1 MAVKFTEKA
10 EKVLRLAKN
19 DANRLGHGYIGTE
32 HILWALLHQPDSV
45 AVQAI
50 LRCDRTVD
58 EILSSLRESLGR
70 IPCSTATMNG
80 ETPYT
85 PHAKRSL
92 ELAREQAVLLDQYY
106 IGTEHL
112 LIGLSKE
119 EEGEASRILAE
130 RDLGKDRLQNV
141 IQRMLGGEVDQS
153 QGSTVK
159 RSGIATPTLDSNG
172 VDLTALASQNRLD
185 PVIGRKKEIDRVIQI
200 LSRKTKNN
208 PVVMGEPGVG
218 KTAIV
223 EGLAQKIADS
233 TVPEVLSRK
242 RVVSLDLASLLAGTK
257 YRGEFE
263 KRIKAIIKE
272 ISESGNVI
280 LFVDELHTIMGAGAS
295 ESSLDASNIL
305 KPALSRGEIQ
315 CIGATTL
322 DEYRKHIEKDGA
334 MERRF
339 QPIIVDPPS
348 RDDALEILEGLR
360 DTFEA
365 HHRVQITE
373 CALEASVDLSIRYI
387 SNRFLP
393 DKAID
398 VLDEACSCERLRRTT
413 RPPDL
418 TEIEEQIEQL
428 QREKNE
434 AVFSQDFELAAEIRD
449 SLENSKNQKE
459 QMILEWKASSKE
471 VDGQVDASSIA
482 STVSEMTGVP
492 IQNLQEEE
500 AERLKK
506 MEDSIHLDVVGQDHA
521 IHSIS
526 RATRRARAGL
536 RDPQRPMGSFV
547 FVGPTGVG
555 KTLVAKSLAKFL
567 FGTEEALLS
576 IDMSEYSE
584 KHSVS
589 RLLGSPPGYVGY
601 DEGGLLTEKVR
612 RKPYMVVLFD
622 EVEKAHLDI
631 SNTLLQVLE
640 EGRLTDAFGRK
651 VDFRNTIVIFT
662 SNLGVREA
670 MNSAPLG
677 FGDSDDENSTGVA
690 RKAVMDSVRG
700 FFRPEFL
707 NRVDEVVVFEE
718 LDEADLTMI
727 LDLEVAKLEKR
738 VHGMNLTI
746 EISDEAKQVLVKEG
760 ATPDS
765 GARGLRRV
773 LEDHL
778 QDRIADLILDGKLG
792 CGGVVKVSLD
802 DNQKLEVVVEQQ
814 DTVRHAGE

>member
-10 EKVLRLAKN
+10 EKVLQLAGN
-19 DANRLGHGYIGTE
+19 EANRLGHGYIGTE

-50 LRCDRTVD
+50 QKCDRTTD
-58 EILSSLRESLGR
+58 ELLRSLRESLDR
-70 IPCSTATMNG
+70 IPSSKGNHI
-80 ETPYT
+80 EDTPYT
-85 PHAKRSL
+85 PHAKRCL
-92 ELAREQAVLLDQYY
+92 ELAREQAVVLDQYY

-119 EEGEASRILAE
+119 DEGEASRILAE

-141 IQRMLGGEVDQS
+141 IQRMLGGDVDSS
-153 QGSTVK
+153 QGAAVK

-172 VDLTALASQNRLD
+172 VDLTAIAAQNRLD
-185 PVIGRKKEIDRVIQI
+185 PVIGRQKEIDRIIQI

-223 EGLAQKIADS
+223 EGLAQRIAQS
-233 TVPEVLSRK
+233 AVPETLSRK

-348 RDDALEILEGLR
+348 RDDALEILTGLR

-365 HHRVQITE
+365 HHRVQITDE
-373 CALEASVDLSIRYI
+373 ALEASVDMSIRYI

-398 VLDEACSCERLRRTT
+398 VLDEACSCERLQRTT

-418 TEIEEQIEQL
+418 TEIEEEIDQL
-428 QREKNE
+428 QQDKNE
-434 AVFSQDFELAAEIRD
+434 SVFAQDFELAAQIRD
-449 SLENSKNQKE
+449 NLESRKNYKE
-459 QMILEWKASSKE
+459 QIIFDWKASSKE

-482 STVSEMTGVP
+482 KTVAEMTGVP

-500 AERLKK
+500 ASRLRK
-506 MEDSIHLDVVGQDHA
+506 MEETLHEDVVSQDHA
-521 IHSIS
+521 VHSIS
-526 RATRRARAGL
+526 RAIRRARAGL

-567 FGTEEALLS
+567 FGTEDAILS

-589 RLLGSPPGYVGY
+589 RLIGSPPGYVGY

-612 RKPYMVVLFD
+612 RKPYLVVLFD
-622 EVEKAHLDI
+622 EIEKAHADI
-631 SNTLLQVLE
+631 TNTLLQVLE

-651 VDFRNTIVIFT
+651 VDFKNTIVIFT

-670 MNSAPLG
+670 ENKSSLG
-677 FGDSDDENSTGVA
+677 FVESDSESNEAS
-690 RKAVMDSVRG
+690 RNAVLDAVQSY
-700 FFRPEFL
+700 FRPEFL
-707 NRVDEVVVFEE
+707 NRVDEVVVFDE
-718 LDEADLTMI
+718 LDTTDLTEI
-727 LDLEVAKLEKR
+727 LDLEVAKLENRISQLQLSIQIDDNAKR
-738 VHGMNLTI
+738 Y
-746 EISDEAKQVLVKEG
+746 LVNESAG
-760 ATPDS
+760 PST

-773 LEDHL
+773 LEDKL
-778 QDRIADLILDGKLG
+778 QDKIADLIIDGNLTR
-792 CGGVVKVSLD
+792 GGVVNVSLPEEG
-802 DNQKLEVVVEQQ
+802 NLIVNVTATNEVQ
-814 DTVRHAGE
+814 

>member
-10 EKVLRLAKN
+10 EKVLQLAGN
-19 DANRLGHGYIGTE
+19 EANRLGHGYIGTE

-50 LRCDRTVD
+50 QKCDRTTD
-58 EILSSLRESLGR
+58 ELLRSLRESLDR
-70 IPCSTATMNG
+70 IPSSKGNHI
-80 ETPYT
+80 EDTPYT
-85 PHAKRSL
+85 PHAKRCL
-92 ELAREQAVLLDQYY
+92 ELAREQAVVLDQYY

-119 EEGEASRILAE
+119 DEGEASRILAE

-141 IQRMLGGEVDQS
+141 IQRMLGGDVDSS
-153 QGSTVK
+153 QGAAVK

-172 VDLTALASQNRLD
+172 VDLTAIAAQNRLD
-185 PVIGRKKEIDRVIQI
+185 PVIGRQKEIDRIIQI

-223 EGLAQKIADS
+223 EGLAQRIAQS
-233 TVPEVLSRK
+233 AVPETLSRK

-348 RDDALEILEGLR
+348 RDDALEILTGLR

-365 HHRVQITE
+365 HHRVQITDE
-373 CALEASVDLSIRYI
+373 ALEASVDMSIRYI

-398 VLDEACSCERLRRTT
+398 VLDEACSCERLQRTT

-418 TEIEEQIEQL
+418 TEIEEEIDQL
-428 QREKNE
+428 QQDKNE
-434 AVFSQDFELAAEIRD
+434 SVFAQDFELAAQIRD
-449 SLENSKNQKE
+449 NLESRKNYKE
-459 QMILEWKASSKE
+459 QIIFDWKASSKE

-482 STVSEMTGVP
+482 KTVAEMTGVP

-500 AERLKK
+500 ASRLRK
-506 MEDSIHLDVVGQDHA
+506 MEETLHEDVVSQNHA
-521 IHSIS
+521 VHSIS
-526 RATRRARAGL
+526 RAIRRARAGL

-567 FGTEEALLS
+567 FGTEDAILS

-589 RLLGSPPGYVGY
+589 RLIGSPPGYVGY
-601 DEGGLLTEKVR
+601 DKGGLLTEKVR
-612 RKPYMVVLFD
+612 RKPYLVVLFD
-622 EVEKAHLDI
+622 EIEKAHADI
-631 SNTLLQVLE
+631 TNTLLQVLE

-651 VDFRNTIVIFT
+651 VDFKNTIVIFT

-670 MNSAPLG
+670 ENKSSLG
-677 FGDSDDENSTGVA
+677 FLESDSESNEAS
-690 RKAVMDSVRG
+690 RNAVLEAVQSY
-700 FFRPEFL
+700 FRPEFL
-707 NRVDEVVVFEE
+707 NRVDEVVVFDE
-718 LDEADLTMI
+718 LDTTDLTEI
-727 LDLEVAKLEKR
+727 LDLEVAKLENRISQLQLSIQIDDSAKR
-738 VHGMNLTI
+738 Y
-746 EISDEAKQVLVKEG
+746 LVNESAG
-760 ATPDS
+760 PST

-773 LEDHL
+773 LEDKL
-778 QDRIADLILDGKLG
+778 QDKIADLIIDGNLTR
-792 CGGVVKVSLD
+792 GGVVNVSLPED
-802 DNQKLEVVVEQQ
+802 GNLIVNVTATNEVQ
-814 DTVRHAGE
+814 

>member
-10 EKVLRLAKN
+10 EKVLQLAGN
-19 DANRLGHGYIGTE
+19 EANRLGHGYIGTE

-50 LRCDRTVD
+50 QKCDRTTD
-58 EILSSLRESLGR
+58 ELLRSLRESLDR
-70 IPCSTATMNG
+70 IPSSKGNHI
-80 ETPYT
+80 EDTPYT
-85 PHAKRSL
+85 PHAKRCL
-92 ELAREQAVLLDQYY
+92 ELAREQAVVLDQYY

-119 EEGEASRILAE
+119 DEGEASRILAE

-141 IQRMLGGEVDQS
+141 IQRMLGGDVDSS
-153 QGSTVK
+153 QGAAVK

-172 VDLTALASQNRLD
+172 VDLTAIAAQNRLD
-185 PVIGRKKEIDRVIQI
+185 PVIGRQKEIDRIIQI

-223 EGLAQKIADS
+223 EGLAQRIAQS
-233 TVPEVLSRK
+233 AVPETLSRK

-348 RDDALEILEGLR
+348 RDDALEILTGLR

-365 HHRVQITE
+365 HHRVQITDE
-373 CALEASVDLSIRYI
+373 ALEASVDMSIRYI

-398 VLDEACSCERLRRTT
+398 VLDEACSCERLQRTT

-418 TEIEEQIEQL
+418 TEIEEEIDQL
-428 QREKNE
+428 QQDKNE
-434 AVFSQDFELAAEIRD
+434 SVFAQDFELAAQIRD
-449 SLENSKNQKE
+449 NLESRKNYKE
-459 QMILEWKASSKE
+459 QIIFDWKASSKE

-482 STVSEMTGVP
+482 KTVAEMTGVP

-500 AERLKK
+500 ASRLRK
-506 MEDSIHLDVVGQDHA
+506 MEETLHEDVVSQNHA
-521 IHSIS
+521 VHSIS
-526 RATRRARAGL
+526 RAIRRARAGL

-567 FGTEEALLS
+567 FGTEDAILS

-589 RLLGSPPGYVGY
+589 RLIGSPPGYVGY

-612 RKPYMVVLFD
+612 RKPYLVVLFD
-622 EVEKAHLDI
+622 EIGKAHADI
-631 SNTLLQVLE
+631 TNTLLQVLE

-651 VDFRNTIVIFT
+651 VDFKNTIVIFT

-670 MNSAPLG
+670 ENKSSLG
-677 FGDSDDENSTGVA
+677 FLESDSESNEAS
-690 RKAVMDSVRG
+690 RNAVLEAVQSY
-700 FFRPEFL
+700 FRPEFL
-707 NRVDEVVVFEE
+707 NRVDEVVVFDE
-718 LDEADLTMI
+718 LDTTDLTEI
-727 LDLEVAKLEKR
+727 LDLEVAKLENRISQLQLSIQIDDNAKR
-738 VHGMNLTI
+738 Y
-746 EISDEAKQVLVKEG
+746 LVNESAG
-760 ATPDS
+760 PST

-773 LEDHL
+773 LEDKL
-778 QDRIADLILDGKLG
+778 QDKIADLIIDGNLTR
-792 CGGVVKVSLD
+792 GGVVNVSLPED
-802 DNQKLEVVVEQQ
+802 GNLIVNVTATNEVQ
-814 DTVRHAGE
+814 

>member
-1 MAVKFTEKA
+1 
-10 EKVLRLAKN
+10 
-19 DANRLGHGYIGTE
+19 
-32 HILWALLHQPDSV
+32 
-45 AVQAI
+45 
-50 LRCDRTVD
+50 
-58 EILSSLRESLGR
+58 
-70 IPCSTATMNG
+70 
-80 ETPYT
+80 
-85 PHAKRSL
+85 
-92 ELAREQAVLLDQYY
+92 
-106 IGTEHL
+106 
-112 LIGLSKE
+112 
-119 EEGEASRILAE
+119 
-130 RDLGKDRLQNV
+130 
-141 IQRMLGGEVDQS
+141 
-153 QGSTVK
+153 
-159 RSGIATPTLDSNG
+159 
-172 VDLTALASQNRLD
+172 
-185 PVIGRKKEIDRVIQI
+185 
-200 LSRKTKNN
+200 
-208 PVVMGEPGVG
+208 
-218 KTAIV
+218 
-223 EGLAQKIADS
+223 
-233 TVPEVLSRK
+233 
-242 RVVSLDLASLLAGTK
+242 
-257 YRGEFE
+257 
-263 KRIKAIIKE
+263 
-272 ISESGNVI
+272 
-280 LFVDELHTIMGAGAS
+280 
-295 ESSLDASNIL
+295 
-305 KPALSRGEIQ
+305 
-315 CIGATTL
+315 
-322 DEYRKHIEKDGA
+322 

-348 RDDALEILEGLR
+348 RDDALEILTGLR

-365 HHRVQITE
+365 HHRVQITD
-373 CALEASVDLSIRYI
+373 CALEASVDLAIRYI

-418 TEIEEQIEQL
+418 TEIEDQIEQL

-449 SLENSKNQKE
+449 SLETSKNQKE
-459 QMILEWKASSKE
+459 QLILEWKASSKE
-471 VDGQVDASSIA
+471 VDGQVDAPNIA

-492 IQNLQEEE
+492 ILNLQEEE

-536 RDPQRPMGSFV
+536 RDPQRPMGSFI

-622 EVEKAHLDI
+622 EVEKAHMDI

-670 MNSAPLG
+670 INSAPLG
-677 FGDSDDENSTGVA
+677 FGDSEDEEKSGAA
-690 RKAVMDSVRG
+690 RSAVMETVKN

-707 NRVDEVVVFEE
+707 NRVDEVVLFDE
-718 LDEADLTMI
+718 LNESNLTKI
-727 LDLEVAKLEKR
+727 LDLEVSKLEKR
-738 VHGMNLTI
+738 VHGMELAIQI
-746 EISDEAKQVLVKEG
+746 EENAKLALVREG

-773 LEDHL
+773 LEDNL
-778 QDRIADLILDGKLG
+778 QDRIADLILDGKLTN
-792 CGGVVKVSLD
+792 GGIVKVTLD
-802 DNQKLEVVVEQQ
+802 DANKVSIVIEQI
-814 DTVRHAGE
+814 DTVRQSGE

>member
-10 EKVLRLAKN
+10 EKVLQIARSEAR
-19 DANRLGHGYIGTE
+19 RLGHGYVGTE

-50 LRCDRTVD
+50 LRCDSTVED
-58 EILSSLRESLGR
+58 LLAALRESLGR
-70 IPCSTATMNG
+70 IPSSSSG
-80 ETPYT
+80 LSSETTYT
-85 PHAKRSL
+85 PHAKRCL
-92 ELAREQAVLLDQYY
+92 ELAREQAVHLDQYY

-112 LIGLSKE
+112 LIGLGRE

-141 IQRMLGGEVDQS
+141 IQRMLGGDVDQA
-153 QGSTVK
+153 QGSAVK
-159 RSGIATPTLDSNG
+159 RSGVATPTLDSNG
-172 VDLTALASQNRLD
+172 VDLTAMAAQNRLD
-185 PVIGRKKEIDRVIQI
+185 PVIGRHKEIERIIQI

-223 EGLAQKIADS
+223 EGLAQRIADNS
-233 TVPEVLSRK
+233 IPDVLARK

-339 QPIIVDPPS
+339 QPIIVDPPN
-348 RDDALEILEGLR
+348 REDALEILTGLR

-365 HHRVQITE
+365 HHRVQITD

-413 RPPDL
+413 RPPDV
-418 TEIEEQIEQL
+418 TEVEAQIDQL

-449 SLENSKNQKE
+449 HLENRKNFKE
-459 QMILEWKASSKE
+459 QMIQDWKASTKE
-471 VDGQVDASSIA
+471 VDGKVDAASI
-482 STVSEMTGVP
+482 SHTVAEMTGVP

-500 AERLKK
+500 ATRLKK
-506 MEDSIHLDVVGQDHA
+506 MEETIHLDVVSQDHA
-521 IHSIS
+521 INSIS

-567 FGTEEALLS
+567 FGTEDALLC

-589 RLLGSPPGYVGY
+589 RLIGSPPGYVGY

-622 EVEKAHLDI
+622 EIEKAHTDI

-651 VDFRNTIVIFT
+651 VDFRNTIVVFT

-670 MNSAPLG
+670 ESRSSLG
-677 FGDSDDENSTGVA
+677 FGDAQEDKDASNH
-690 RKAVMDSVRG
+690 AVMEAVKD

-707 NRVDEVVVFEE
+707 NRVDEVVFFNEFTE
-718 LDEADLTMI
+718 QDLVKI
-727 LDLEVAKLEKR
+727 LDLEVAKLENR
-738 VHGMNLTI
+738 ISGLSLVINI
-746 EISDEAKQVLVKEG
+746 EEAAKIRLVREG
-760 ATPDS
+760 SGPGT

-778 QDRIADLILDGKLG
+778 QDRIADLILDGKLI
-792 CGGVVKVSLD
+792 GGGLVKVTINEEDQISVL
-802 DNQKLEVVVEQQ
+802 VEQKN
-814 DTVRHAGE
+814 VVN

>member
-1 MAVKFTEKA
+1 VAVKFTEKA
-10 EKVLRLAKN
+10 EKVLQIAKN
-19 DANRLGHGYIGTE
+19 EAKRLGHGYIGTE

-50 LRCDRTVD
+50 LRCDKTV
-58 EILSSLRESLGR
+58 EELLAALRESLGR
-70 IPCSTATMNG
+70 IPANSGGPSSDST
-80 ETPYT
+80 YT

-112 LIGLSKE
+112 LIGLGRE
-119 EEGEASRILAE
+119 EEGEASRILSE

-141 IQRMLGGEVDQS
+141 IQRMLGGDVDQA

-159 RSGIATPTLDSNG
+159 RSGVATPTLDSNG
-172 VDLTALASQNRLD
+172 VDLTAVAAQNRLD
-185 PVIGRKKEIDRVIQI
+185 PVIGRHKEIERVIQI

-223 EGLAQKIADS
+223 EGLAQRIADS
-233 TVPEVLSRK
+233 AVPEVLARK

-348 RDDALEILEGLR
+348 RDDALEILMGLR

-365 HHRVQITE
+365 HHRVQITD
-373 CALEASVDLSIRYI
+373 CAIEAAVDMSIRYI

-398 VLDEACSCERLRRTT
+398 VLDEACSCERLQRTT

-418 TEIEEQIEQL
+418 TDVEGEIDQL

-449 SLENSKNQKE
+449 HLENKKNYKE
-459 QMILEWKASSKE
+459 KVIQDWKASSKE
-471 VDGQVDASSIA
+471 VDGKVDAPRICF
-482 STVSEMTGVP
+482 TVSEMTGVP

-500 AERLKK
+500 ASRLRK
-506 MEDSIHLDVVGQDHA
+506 MEATLHEDVVSQDHA
-521 IHSIS
+521 INSIS

-555 KTLVAKSLAKFL
+555 KTLVAKALAKFL
-567 FGTEEALLS
+567 FGTEDALLS

-589 RLLGSPPGYVGY
+589 RLIGSPPGYVGY

-622 EVEKAHLDI
+622 EIEKAHVDI

-651 VDFRNTIVIFT
+651 VDFRNTIVVFT

-670 MNSAPLG
+670 ENRSSLG
-677 FGDSDDENSTGVA
+677 FGESEEDDAASRN
-690 RKAVMDSVRG
+690 AVLDAVKT

-707 NRVDEVVVFEE
+707 NRVDEVVVF
-718 LDEADLTMI
+718 DEFSQEDLVKI
-727 LDLEVAKLEKR
+727 HDLEVAKLEAR
-738 VHGMNLTI
+738 IAALNLTI
-746 EISDEAKQVLVKEG
+746 HIEDEAKQFLVSEG
-760 ATPDS
+760 SLPGT

-778 QDRIADLILDGKLG
+778 QDRIADLVLDGKLN
-792 CGGVVKVSLD
+792 GGGMVKVSLATD
-802 DNQKLEVVVEQQ
+802 GKIEVVVEQQ
-814 DTVRHAGE
+814 DTVS

>member
-10 EKVLRLAKN
+10 EKVLQIAKSE
-19 DANRLGHGYIGTE
+19 AKRLGHGYVGTE

-50 LRCDRTVD
+50 LRCDQTVND
-58 EILSSLRESLGR
+58 LLSALQDSLGR
-70 IPCSTATMNG
+70 IPGNTATTPL
-80 ETPYT
+80 ETTYT
-85 PHAKRSL
+85 PHAKRCL
-92 ELAREQAVLLDQYY
+92 ELAREQAVILDQYY

-112 LIGLSKE
+112 LIGLGKE
-119 EEGEASRILAE
+119 EEGEASRILSE

-141 IQRMLGGEVDQS
+141 IQRMLGGEVDQAP
-153 QGSTVK
+153 GSTVK
-159 RSGIATPTLDSNG
+159 RSGVATPTLDSNG
-172 VDLTALASQNRLD
+172 VDLTAVAAQNRLD
-185 PVIGRKKEIDRVIQI
+185 PVIGRNKEIERIIQI

-208 PVVMGEPGVG
+208 PVVLGEPGVG

-223 EGLAQKIADS
+223 EGLAQRIADNA
-233 TVPEVLSRK
+233 VPDVLARK

-272 ISESGNVI
+272 IAESGNVI

-339 QPIIVDPPS
+339 QPIIVDPPN
-348 RDDALEILEGLR
+348 RDDALEILTGLR

-365 HHRVQITE
+365 HHRVQITD
-373 CALEASVDLSIRYI
+373 CALASAVDLSIRYI

-398 VLDEACSCERLRRTT
+398 VLDEACSRERLQRTT

-418 TEIEEQIEQL
+418 TDVEAQIEQL

-449 SLENSKNQKE
+449 QLENRKNYKSQVI
-459 QMILEWKASSKE
+459 QDWKDSSKE
-471 VDGQVDASSIA
+471 VDGKVDSSCI
-482 STVSEMTGVP
+482 SYTVAEMTGVP

-500 AERLKK
+500 ATRLKK
-506 MEDSIHLDVVGQDHA
+506 MEETIHLDVVSQDHA
-521 IHSIS
+521 INSIS

-567 FGTEEALLS
+567 FGTEDALLS
-576 IDMSEYSE
+576 IDMSEYAE
-584 KHSVS
+584 KHSIS
-589 RLLGSPPGYVGY
+589 RLIGSPPGYVGY

-622 EVEKAHLDI
+622 EIEKAHTDI

-651 VDFRNTIVIFT
+651 VDFRNTIVVFT

-670 MNSAPLG
+670 ENRASLG
-677 FGDSDDENSTGVA
+677 FGESQEDQSASKT
-690 RKAVMDSVRG
+690 AVLEAVKS

-707 NRVDEVVVFEE
+707 NRVDEVVVFNEFSEKE
-718 LDEADLTMI
+718 LVQI
-727 LDLEVAKLEKR
+727 LDLEVSKLEDRVAGLDLKIHIEEAAKL
-738 VHGMNLTI
+738 H
-746 EISDEAKQVLVKEG
+746 LVREG
-760 ATPDS
+760 SGPGT

-778 QDRIADLILDGKLG
+778 QDRIADLILDGKFSN
-792 CGGVVKVSLD
+792 GGLVKVTLKSD
-802 DNQKLEVVVEQQ
+802 QQ
-814 DTVRHAGE
+814 LSVDIEEKDKVN

>member
-1 MAVKFTEKA
+1 
-10 EKVLRLAKN
+10 
-19 DANRLGHGYIGTE
+19 
-32 HILWALLHQPDSV
+32 
-45 AVQAI
+45 
-50 LRCDRTVD
+50 
-58 EILSSLRESLGR
+58 
-70 IPCSTATMNG
+70 
-80 ETPYT
+80 
-85 PHAKRSL
+85 
-92 ELAREQAVLLDQYY
+92 
-106 IGTEHL
+106 
-112 LIGLSKE
+112 
-119 EEGEASRILAE
+119 
-130 RDLGKDRLQNV
+130 
-141 IQRMLGGEVDQS
+141 
-153 QGSTVK
+153 
-159 RSGIATPTLDSNG
+159 
-172 VDLTALASQNRLD
+172 
-185 PVIGRKKEIDRVIQI
+185 
-200 LSRKTKNN
+200 
-208 PVVMGEPGVG
+208 VMGEPGVG

-223 EGLAQKIADS
+223 EGLAQRIADNA
-233 TVPEVLSRK
+233 VPDVLARK

-339 QPIIVDPPS
+339 QPIIVDPPN
-348 RDDALEILEGLR
+348 RDDALEILTGLR

-365 HHRVQITE
+365 HHRVQITD
-373 CALEASVDLSIRYI
+373 CALESSVDLSIRYI

-398 VLDEACSCERLRRTT
+398 VLDEACSRERLQRTT

-418 TEIEEQIEQL
+418 TEVEAQIEQL

-449 SLENSKNQKE
+449 QLENRKNYKSQVI
-459 QMILEWKASSKE
+459 QDWKDSAKE
-471 VDGQVDASSIA
+471 VDGKVDSSSI
-482 STVSEMTGVP
+482 SYTVSEMTGVP

-500 AERLKK
+500 ATRLKK
-506 MEDSIHLDVVGQDHA
+506 MEETIHLDVVSQDHA
-521 IHSIS
+521 INSIS

-567 FGTEEALLS
+567 FGTEDALLS
-576 IDMSEYSE
+576 IDMSEYAE
-584 KHSVS
+584 KHSIS
-589 RLLGSPPGYVGY
+589 RLIGSPPGYVGY

-622 EVEKAHLDI
+622 EIEKAHTDI

-651 VDFRNTIVIFT
+651 VDFRNTIVVFT

-670 MNSAPLG
+670 ENRASLG
-677 FGDSDDENSTGVA
+677 FGESQEDQSASKT
-690 RKAVMDSVRG
+690 AVLEAVKS

-707 NRVDEVVVFEE
+707 NRVDEVVVFNEFSEAE
-718 LDEADLTMI
+718 LVQI
-727 LDLEVAKLEKR
+727 LDLEVAKLEARIAGLDLKI
-738 VHGMNLTI
+738 HI
-746 EISDEAKQVLVKEG
+746 EEAAKLHLVRAG
-760 ATPDS
+760 SAPGT

-773 LEDHL
+773 LEDNL
-778 QDRIADLILDGKLG
+778 QDRIADLILDGKLNS
-792 CGGVVKVSLD
+792 GGLVKVTLKPDQQVS
-802 DNQKLEVVVEQQ
+802 VVIEEQ
-814 DTVRHAGE
+814 DKVN

>member
-10 EKVLRLAKN
+10 EKVLQLAGN
-19 DANRLGHGYIGTE
+19 EANRLGHGYIGTE

-50 LRCDRTVD
+50 QKCDRTTD
-58 EILSSLRESLGR
+58 ELLRSLRESLDR
-70 IPCSTATMNG
+70 IPSSKGNHI
-80 ETPYT
+80 EDTPYT
-85 PHAKRSL
+85 PHAKRCL
-92 ELAREQAVLLDQYY
+92 ELAREQAVVLDQYY

-119 EEGEASRILAE
+119 DEGEASRILAE

-141 IQRMLGGEVDQS
+141 IQRMLGGDVDSS
-153 QGSTVK
+153 QGAAVK

-172 VDLTALASQNRLD
+172 VDLTAIAAQNRLD
-185 PVIGRKKEIDRVIQI
+185 PVIGRQKEIDRIIQI

-223 EGLAQKIADS
+223 EGLAQRIAQS
-233 TVPEVLSRK
+233 AVPETLSRK

-348 RDDALEILEGLR
+348 RDDALEILTGLR

-365 HHRVQITE
+365 HHRVQITDE
-373 CALEASVDLSIRYI
+373 ALEASVDMSIRYI

-398 VLDEACSCERLRRTT
+398 VLDEACSCERLQRTT

-418 TEIEEQIEQL
+418 TEIEEEIDQL
-428 QREKNE
+428 QQDKNE
-434 AVFSQDFELAAEIRD
+434 SVFAQDFELAAQIRD
-449 SLENSKNQKE
+449 NLESRKNYKE
-459 QMILEWKASSKE
+459 QIIFDWKASSKE

-482 STVSEMTGVP
+482 KTVAEMTGVP

-500 AERLKK
+500 ASRLRK
-506 MEDSIHLDVVGQDHA
+506 MEETLHEDVVSQDHA
-521 IHSIS
+521 VHSIS
-526 RATRRARAGL
+526 RAIRRARAGL

-567 FGTEEALLS
+567 FGTEDAILS

-589 RLLGSPPGYVGY
+589 RLIGSPPGYVGY

-612 RKPYMVVLFD
+612 RKPYLVVLFD
-622 EVEKAHLDI
+622 EIEKAHADI
-631 SNTLLQVLE
+631 TNTLLQVLE

-651 VDFRNTIVIFT
+651 VDFKNTIVIFT

-670 MNSAPLG
+670 ENKSSLG
-677 FGDSDDENSTGVA
+677 FLESDSENNEAS
-690 RKAVMDSVRG
+690 RNAVLEAVQSY
-700 FFRPEFL
+700 FRPEFL
-707 NRVDEVVVFEE
+707 NRVDEVVVFDE
-718 LDEADLTMI
+718 LNTTDLTEI
-727 LDLEVAKLEKR
+727 LDLEVAKLENRISQLQLSIQIDDNAKR
-738 VHGMNLTI
+738 Y
-746 EISDEAKQVLVKEG
+746 LVNESAG
-760 ATPDS
+760 PST

-773 LEDHL
+773 LEDKL
-778 QDRIADLILDGKLG
+778 QDKIADLIIDGNLTR
-792 CGGVVKVSLD
+792 GGVVNVSLPED
-802 DNQKLEVVVEQQ
+802 GNLIVNVTATNEVQ
-814 DTVRHAGE
+814 

>member
-10 EKVLRLAKN
+10 EKVLQLAQS
-19 DANRLGHGYIGTE
+19 DAKRLGHGYIGTE

-58 EILSSLRESLGR
+58 ELLTSLRESLGR
-70 IPCSTATMNG
+70 IPNCSGPQDND
-80 ETPYT
+80 TPYT

-92 ELAREQAVLLDQYY
+92 ELAREEAVLLDQYY

-141 IQRMLGGEVDQS
+141 IQRMLGGDVDQS
-153 QGSTVK
+153 HGSTVK
-159 RSGIATPTLDSNG
+159 RTGIATPTLDSNG
-172 VDLTALASQNRLD
+172 VDLTGLASQNRLD
-185 PVIGRKKEIDRVIQI
+185 PVIGRKKEIKRIIQI

-208 PVVMGEPGVG
+208 PVVIGEPGVG

-223 EGLAQKIADS
+223 EGLAQRIADGA
-233 TVPEVLSRK
+233 VPEILARK

-348 RDDALEILEGLR
+348 RTDALEILEGLR

-365 HHRVQITE
+365 HHRVQITD
-373 CALEASVDLSIRYI
+373 CALNASVDMAIRYI

-418 TEIEEQIEQL
+418 TEIEEEIEQL
-428 QREKNE
+428 IREKNE

-449 SLENSKNQKE
+449 SLENRKSNKE

-471 VDGQVDASSIA
+471 VDGKVDASSIA

-500 AERLKK
+500 AQRLKN
-506 MEDSIHLDVVGQDHA
+506 MEDSIHLDVVSQDHA
-521 IHSIS
+521 IDCIS

-555 KTLVAKSLAKFL
+555 KTLLAKSLAKFL
-567 FGTEEALLS
+567 FGTEDALLS

-589 RLLGSPPGYVGY
+589 RLIGSPPGYIGY

-622 EVEKAHLDI
+622 EIEKAHMDI

-662 SNLGVREA
+662 SNLGVRES
-670 MNSAPLG
+670 MNAAPLG
-677 FGDSDDENSTGVA
+677 FGDSDDSEGSTA
-690 RKAVMDSVRG
+690 TNKAIMESVKNY
-700 FFRPEFL
+700 FRPEFL
-707 NRVDEVVVFEE
+707 NRVDEVVMFEE
-718 LDEADLTMI
+718 LIESDLVQI
-727 LDLEVAKLEKR
+727 LDLEVSKLEKR
-738 VHGMNLTI
+738 VNGI
-746 EISDEAKQVLVKEG
+746 ELAIHIDEDAKRILVREG
-760 ATPDS
+760 AAPDT

-773 LEDHL
+773 LEDRL
-778 QDRIADLILDGKLG
+778 QDKIADLILDGKLPH
-792 CGGVVKVSLD
+792 GGSVKVTLD
-802 DNQKLEVVVEQQ
+802 DEKKLNIVVDEKDPVRQTEQ
-814 DTVRHAGE
+814 

>member
-10 EKVLRLAKN
+10 EKVLQLAGN
-19 DANRLGHGYIGTE
+19 EANRLGHGYIGTE

-50 LRCDRTVD
+50 QKCDRTTD
-58 EILSSLRESLGR
+58 ELLRSLRESLDR
-70 IPCSTATMNG
+70 IPSSKGNHI
-80 ETPYT
+80 EDTPYT
-85 PHAKRSL
+85 PHAKRCL
-92 ELAREQAVLLDQYY
+92 ELAREQAVVLDQYY

-119 EEGEASRILAE
+119 DEGEASRILAE

-141 IQRMLGGEVDQS
+141 IQRMLGGDVDSS
-153 QGSTVK
+153 QGAAVK

-172 VDLTALASQNRLD
+172 VDLTAIAAQNRLD
-185 PVIGRKKEIDRVIQI
+185 PVIGRQKEIDRIIQI

-223 EGLAQKIADS
+223 EGLAQRIAQS
-233 TVPEVLSRK
+233 AVPETLSRK

-348 RDDALEILEGLR
+348 RDDALEILTGLR

-365 HHRVQITE
+365 HHRVQITDE
-373 CALEASVDLSIRYI
+373 ALEASVDMSIRYI

-398 VLDEACSCERLRRTT
+398 VLDEACSCERLQRTT

-418 TEIEEQIEQL
+418 TEIEEEIDQL
-428 QREKNE
+428 QQDKNE
-434 AVFSQDFELAAEIRD
+434 SVFAQDFELAAQIRD
-449 SLENSKNQKE
+449 NLESRKNYKE
-459 QMILEWKASSKE
+459 QIIFDWKASSKE

-482 STVSEMTGVP
+482 KTVAEMTGVP

-500 AERLKK
+500 ASRLRK
-506 MEDSIHLDVVGQDHA
+506 MEETLHEDVVSQNHA
-521 IHSIS
+521 VHSIS
-526 RATRRARAGL
+526 RAIRRARAGL

-567 FGTEEALLS
+567 FGTEDAILS

-589 RLLGSPPGYVGY
+589 RLIGSPPGYVGY

-612 RKPYMVVLFD
+612 RKPYLVVLFD
-622 EVEKAHLDI
+622 EIEKAHTDI
-631 SNTLLQVLE
+631 TNTLLQVLE

-651 VDFRNTIVIFT
+651 VDFKNTIVIFT

-670 MNSAPLG
+670 ENKSSLG
-677 FGDSDDENSTGVA
+677 FLESDSESNEAS
-690 RKAVMDSVRG
+690 RNAVLEAVQSY
-700 FFRPEFL
+700 FRPEFL
-707 NRVDEVVVFEE
+707 NRVDEVVVFDE
-718 LDEADLTMI
+718 LDTTDLTEI
-727 LDLEVAKLEKR
+727 LDLEVAKLENRISQLQLSIQIDDSAKR
-738 VHGMNLTI
+738 Y
-746 EISDEAKQVLVKEG
+746 LVNESAG
-760 ATPDS
+760 PST

-773 LEDHL
+773 LEDKL
-778 QDRIADLILDGKLG
+778 QDKIADLIIDGNLTR
-792 CGGVVKVSLD
+792 GGVVNVSLPED
-802 DNQKLEVVVEQQ
+802 GNLIVNVTATNEVQ
-814 DTVRHAGE
+814 